1 LEVFRFFC
9 IFAAKENNIFMNMR
23 QLLLTTTIL
32 AIASVANAQ
41 EQAPMVLQYDKPATF
56 FEESLPIGN
65 GKLGA
70 LIYGGSDDNVIYLN
84 DITLWTGKPVDRNLD
99 ADAHKWIPAIREA
112 LFNEDYALADSL
124 QLHVQGPNSQHYQ
137 PLGTLHIK
145 DLGLGEIKNYQRTL
159 NLDSAIVRDSYQRNG
174 KLISRE
180 YFASNP
186 DKLIAIRLRGDI
198 NCQIALTAQV
208 PHQVKSTL
216 GQITMTGH
224 ATGDPQEST
233 HFCTMMSVKTDGEM
247 VASDSSLTITK
258 GKEAIIYIVNETSFN
273 GFDKHPVKE
282 GANYLEEVANDIWHT
297 QNMSFDEFYARHLA
311 DYKSFYDRV
320 KICLNKEGRN
330 PNDLP
335 GAKERRLTDQLLL
348 DYTNGN
354 DQTPYLEELY
364 FQFGRYLLISSSR
377 TKSVPANLQGLWAPQ
392 LWSPWR
398 GNYTVNINLEENY
411 WPAFVANMAEMA
423 EPLDGFIEG
432 LATNGKYTAKNYYN
446 IGEGWCSSHNS
457 DIWAM
462 TNPVGEKNE
471 SPEWSNWNLGGA
483 WLVNTLWERYQFTQ
497 DKTYLK
503 TTAYPLMKGAAQ
515 FCLRWLI
522 DNPKRP
528 GELITAP
535 STSPENEYKTDKG
548 YHGTTCYGGTADLAI
563 IRELFINT
571 IAAGKILGQ
580 KNKELEQALVKLRP
594 YTIGHMG
601 DLNEWYYDW
610 DDWDFQHRHQSH
622 LIGLFPGNHIAQPPF
637 GSPYSGGESDKLLK
651 ACERSLEIKG
661 DKTTGWSTGWRINL
675 WARLHNPKQAYH
687 IYQKLLTPIAPRG
700 SKGSIWKNW
709 HKGGGTYPNLF
720 DAHPPFQID
729 GNFGGTAGV
738 CEMLMQSTLQD
749 GKAIIELL
757 PAVAESW
764 KEGSVSGL
772 CARGGYELDFEWKN
786 GSVRSCIIKA
796 KQKGTVTLLYNG
808 QQKVIKL
815 KAGETQNIKT
825 W

>member
-1 LEVFRFFC
+1 
-9 IFAAKENNIFMNMR
+9 
-23 QLLLTTTIL
+23 
-32 AIASVANAQ
+32 
-41 EQAPMVLQYDKPATF
+41 
-56 FEESLPIGN
+56 
-65 GKLGA
+65 
-70 LIYGGSDDNVIYLN
+70 
-84 DITLWTGKPVDRNLD
+84 
-99 ADAHKWIPAIREA
+99 
-112 LFNEDYALADSL
+112 
-124 QLHVQGPNSQHYQ
+124 
-137 PLGTLHIK
+137 
-145 DLGLGEIKNYQRTL
+145 
-159 NLDSAIVRDSYQRNG
+159 
-174 KLISRE
+174 
-180 YFASNP
+180 
-186 DKLIAIRLRGDI
+186 
-198 NCQIALTAQV
+198 
-208 PHQVKSTL
+208 
-216 GQITMTGH
+216 MTGH
-224 ATGDPQEST
+224 ATGDPNEST

-247 VASDSSLTITK
+247 AASDSSLTITK
-258 GKEAIIYIVNETSFN
+258 AKEAIIYIVNETSFN
-273 GFDKHPVKE
+273 GFDKHSVKE
-282 GANYLEEVANDIWHT
+282 GAPYLEEVANDIWHT
-297 QNMSFDEFYARHLA
+297 QNMSYEEFYTRHLA

-320 KICLNKEGRN
+320 KICLNKDGRN

-335 GAKERRLTDQLLL
+335 DAKERRMTDQLLL
-348 DYTNGN
+348 DYTNGG
-354 DQTPYLEELY
+354 DQTAYLEELY

-377 TKSVPANLQGLWAPQ
+377 TKNVPANLQGLWAPQ

-423 EPLDGFIEG
+423 EPLDGFIAG
-432 LATNGKYTAKNYYN
+432 LAANGKFTAKNYYN
-446 IGEGWCSSHNS
+446 INEGWCSSHNS

-497 DKTYLK
+497 DKEYLK
-503 TTAYPLMKGAAQ
+503 TVAYPLMKGAAQ

-522 DNPKRP
+522 ENPKQP
-528 GELITAP
+528 SELITAP

-580 KNKELEQALVKLRP
+580 KNKEMEKALAKLHP

-622 LIGLFPGNHIAQPPF
+622 LIGLYPGNHLTQTPSN
-637 GSPYSGGESDKLLK
+637 SPYIGGESGKLLK
-651 ACERSLEIKG
+651 AAERSLEIKG

-675 WARLHNPKQAYH
+675 WARLHNAKQAYH

-700 SKGSIWKNW
+700 SKKTNWKEW

-738 CEMLMQSTLQD
+738 CEMLMQSTIQD
-749 GKAIIELL
+749 GKTIIELL
-757 PAVAESW
+757 PAAAEAW

-772 CARGGYELDFEWKN
+772 CARGGYELSFEWKDGN
-786 GSVRSCIIKA
+786 VRDCTITAKKA
-796 KQKGTVTLLYNG
+796 GTITLLYNG
-808 QQKVIKL
+808 QQKTFKI
-815 KAGETQNIKT
+815 KAGQTLPVKT

>member
-1 LEVFRFFC
+1 
-9 IFAAKENNIFMNMR
+9 MR
-23 QLLLTTTIL
+23 KYLLIL
-32 AIASVANAQ
+32 ALFCLTSMAQ
-41 EQAPMVLQYDKPATF
+41 QAPMVLQYDKPATY

-99 ADAHKWIPAIREA
+99 ADAHKWIPEIRNA

-124 QLHVQGPNSQHYQ
+124 QLHVQGPNSQYYQ

-159 NLDSAIVRDSYQRNG
+159 NIDSAIVRDSYQRNG

-224 ATGDPQEST
+224 AAGDPQEST
-233 HFCTMMSVKTDGEM
+233 HFCTMLSIKTDGEM
-247 VASDSSLTITK
+247 AASDSSLTITK
-258 GKEAIIYIVNETSFN
+258 AKEAIIYLVNETSFN
-273 GFDKHPVKE
+273 GFDKHPVRE
-282 GANYLEEVANDIWHT
+282 GANYLEMVTNDIWHT

-311 DYKSFYDRV
+311 DYQSIYDRV

-330 PNDLP
+330 PNDMP
-335 GAKERRLTDQLLL
+335 GVKDRRLTDQLLL

-377 TKSVPANLQGLWAPQ
+377 TKNVPANLQGLWAPQ

-411 WPAFVANMAEMA
+411 WPVFVANMAEMA
-423 EPLDGFIEG
+423 EPLDGFIAG
-432 LATNGKYTAKNYYN
+432 LAANGKYTAKNYYN

-471 SPEWSNWNLGGA
+471 SPEWSNWNMGGA

-497 DKTYLK
+497 DKEYLK
-503 TTAYPLMKGAAQ
+503 TVAYPLMKGAAQ

-522 DNPKRP
+522 DNPKQP

-580 KNKELEQALVKLRP
+580 KNKEMEQALAKLHP

-622 LIGLFPGNHIAQPPF
+622 LIGLFPGNHIISGQCKVDSYDYQTSTDTKA
-637 GSPYSGGESDKLLK
+637 GSNHNYPLSTFNSPLMK

-675 WARLHNPKQAYH
+675 WARLHNAKQAYH

-700 SKGSIWKNW
+700 SKGSIWKSW

-738 CEMLMQSTLQD
+738 CEMLMQSSLKD
-749 GKAIIELL
+749 GQATIELL
-757 PAVAESW
+757 PACPEQW
-764 KEGSVSGL
+764 KEGYVSGL
-772 CARGGYELDFEWKN
+772 CARGGYEVSFEWKT
-786 GSVRSCIIKA
+786 GGVRSCTIKA
-796 KQKGTVTLLYNG
+796 KNNGTITLLYNG
-808 QQKVIKL
+808 QQKTIKM
-815 KAGETQNIKT
+815 KAGQTQNIKT

>member
-1 LEVFRFFC
+1 
-9 IFAAKENNIFMNMR
+9 
-23 QLLLTTTIL
+23 
-32 AIASVANAQ
+32 
-41 EQAPMVLQYDKPATF
+41 MVLEYDKPATF

-70 LIYGGSDDNVIYLN
+70 LVYGGTDDNLIYLN

-99 ADAHKWIPAIREA
+99 ADAHQWIPAIRKA

-124 QLHVQGPNSQHYQ
+124 QLHVQGPNSQFYQ

-145 DLGLGEIKNYQRTL
+145 DLGLGVITDYRRTL
-159 NLDSAIVRDSYQRNG
+159 NLDSAIVRDSYRRDG
-174 KLISRE
+174 RLITRE

-186 DKLIAIRLRGDI
+186 DKLIAIRLQGDI

-208 PHQVKSTL
+208 PHQVKSSL
-216 GQITMTGH
+216 GQLTMTGH
-224 ATGDPQEST
+224 ATGDPQETT
-233 HFCTMMSVKTDGEM
+233 HFCTMLRVKTDGEM
-247 VASDSSLTITK
+247 AASDSSLTITK
-258 GKEAIIYIVNETSFN
+258 AKEAIIYLVNETSFN

-282 GANYLEEVANDIWHT
+282 GAPYLEQVANDLWHT
-297 QNMSFDEFYARHLA
+297 QNMSYDEFYARHLA
-311 DYKSFYDRV
+311 DYKAIYDRV

-330 PNDLP
+330 PSDLP
-335 GAKERRLTDQLLL
+335 GAKDRRTTDQLLL
-348 DYTNGN
+348 DYTNGG
-354 DQTPYLEELY
+354 DQTAYLEELF

-377 TKSVPANLQGLWAPQ
+377 TKGVPANLQGLWAPQ

-423 EPLDGFIEG
+423 EPLDGFIAG
-432 LATNGKYTAKNYYN
+432 LAANGKHTAKNYYN

-471 SPEWSNWNLGGA
+471 KPEWANWNLGGA

-503 TTAYPLMKGAAQ
+503 TVAYPLMKGAAM

-522 DNPKRP
+522 DNPKQP

-548 YHGTTCYGGTADLAI
+548 YHGMTCYGGTADLAI

-571 IAAGKILGQ
+571 IAAGKILGER
-580 KNKELEQALVKLRP
+580 NKEMEQALAKLHP

-622 LIGLFPGNHIAQPPF
+622 LIGLYPGNHLTDATLQ
-637 GSPYSGGESDKLLK
+637 K
-651 ACERSLEIKG
+651 AAERSLEIKG
-661 DKTTGWSTGWRINL
+661 DQTTGWSTGWRINL
-675 WARLHNPKQAYH
+675 WARLHNAQQAYH
-687 IYQKLLTPIAPRG
+687 IYQVLLTPIAPRG
-700 SKGSIWKNW
+700 SKGSTWKEW

-738 CEMLMQSTLQD
+738 CEMLMQSGNGQ
-749 GKAIIELL
+749 IELL
-757 PAVAESW
+757 PAAPEAW

-772 CARGGYELDFEWKN
+772 CARGGYEVSFEWKD
-786 GSVRSCIIKA
+786 GKVRDCSIKA
-796 KQKGTVTLLYNG
+796 KQNGTVTLLYNG
-808 QQKVIKL
+808 QQKTIKI
-815 KAGETQNIKT
+815 KAGQTQNIKT

>member
-1 LEVFRFFC
+1 MKNYLSFVA
-9 IFAAKENNIFMNMR
+9 FAMVSFP
-23 QLLLTTTIL
+23 LC
-32 AIASVANAQ
+32 AQ
-41 EQAPMVLQYDKPATF
+41 EQAPMVLQYDKPATY

-70 LIYGGSDDNVIYLN
+70 LIYGGPDDDMIYLN

-99 ADAHKWIPAIREA
+99 ADAHKWIPEIRKA

-124 QLHVQGPNSQHYQ
+124 QLHVQGPNSQYYQ

-145 DLGLGEIKNYQRTL
+145 DLALGAITNYCRTL
-159 NLDSAIVRDSYQRNG
+159 NIDSAIVKDSYQRNG
-174 KLISRE
+174 KLMTRE

-208 PHQVKSTL
+208 PHQVKSIP
-216 GQITMTGH
+216 GQLTMTGH
-224 ATGDPQEST
+224 ATGDAKEST
-233 HFCTMMSVKTDGEM
+233 HFCTMLSVKTDGEM
-247 VASDSSLTITK
+247 AASDSSLTITK
-258 GKEAIIYIVNETSFN
+258 AKEAIIYIVNETSFN

-282 GANYLEEVANDIWHT
+282 GAPYLEEVANDIWHT
-297 QNMSFDEFYARHLA
+297 QNYSYEEFYARHLA
-311 DYKSFYDRV
+311 DYQAIYNRV
-320 KICLNKEGRN
+320 KLCLNKEGRN
-330 PNDLP
+330 PDDLP
-335 GAKERRLTDQLLL
+335 GAKNRRLTDQLLL

-377 TKSVPANLQGLWAPQ
+377 TKNVPANLQGLWAPQ

-423 EPLDGFIEG
+423 EPLDGFIAG
-432 LATNGKYTAKNYYN
+432 LAANGKYTAKNYYN

-497 DKTYLK
+497 DKDYLK
-503 TTAYPLMKGAAQ
+503 NTGYPLMKGAAT

-522 DNPKRP
+522 DNPKQP

-571 IAAGKILGQ
+571 IAAGKILGE
-580 KNKELEQALVKLRP
+580 KNKEMEQALAKLHP

-622 LIGLFPGNHIAQPPF
+622 LIGLFPGNHLTDATLQ
-637 GSPYSGGESDKLLK
+637 K

-700 SKGSIWKNW
+700 SEGSQWKPW

-738 CEMLMQSTLQD
+738 CEMLMQSTLKD
-749 GKAIIELL
+749 GKAVIELL
-757 PAVAESW
+757 PAVPEVW
-764 KEGSVSGL
+764 KEGYVSGL
-772 CARGGYELDFEWKN
+772 CARGGYEVSFEWKDGN
-786 GSVRSCIIKA
+786 VRDCSIKA
-796 KQKGTVTLLYNG
+796 KKNGTLTLLYNG
-808 QQKVIKL
+808 QQKIIKL
-815 KAGETQNIKT
+815 KAGETQNVKT

>member
-1 LEVFRFFC
+1 
-9 IFAAKENNIFMNMR
+9 MR
-23 QLLLTTTIL
+23 NYLLLSAL
-32 AIASVANAQ
+32 LCQMAMAQ
-41 EQAPMVLQYDKPATF
+41 EQAPMVLQYDKPATY

-70 LIYGGSDDNVIYLN
+70 LVYGGTDDNIIYLN

-112 LFNEDYALADSL
+112 LFNEDYKLADSL
-124 QLHVQGPNSQHYQ
+124 QLHVQGPNSQYYQ

-145 DLGLGEIKNYQRTL
+145 DLGIGEITKYQRTL
-159 NLDSAIVRDSYQRNG
+159 DIDSAIVRDSYKRNG
-174 KLISRE
+174 KLITRE

-216 GQITMTGH
+216 GQLTMTGH
-224 ATGDPQEST
+224 ATGNPQEST
-233 HFCTMMSVKTDGEM
+233 HFCTMISVKTDGEM
-247 VASDSSLTITK
+247 AASDSSLTISK
-258 GKEAIIYIVNETSFN
+258 AKEAIIYIVNETSFN
-273 GFDKHPVKE
+273 GFDKHPVRE
-282 GANYLEEVANDIWHT
+282 GANYLEAVTNDMWHT
-297 QNMSFDEFYARHLA
+297 QNMTFDEFYARHLA
-311 DYKSFYDRV
+311 DYKSIYDRV

-377 TKSVPANLQGLWAPQ
+377 TKNVPANLQGLWAPQ

-423 EPLDGFIEG
+423 EPLDGFITG
-432 LATNGKYTAKNYYN
+432 LAANGKYTAKNYYN
-446 IGEGWCSSHNS
+446 ITEGWCSSHNS

-497 DKTYLK
+497 DKEYLK
-503 TTAYPLMKGAAQ
+503 NTAYPLMKGAAQ

-522 DNPKRP
+522 DNPKQP

-580 KNKELEQALVKLRP
+580 KNKEMEQALAKLRP

-622 LIGLFPGNHIAQPPF
+622 LIGLYPGNHLTDATLQ
-637 GSPYSGGESDKLLK
+637 K
-651 ACERSLEIKG
+651 AAERSLEIKG

-700 SKGSIWKNW
+700 SKKHNWKEW

-738 CEMLMQSTLQD
+738 CEMLMQSTLKNNQ
-749 GKAIIELL
+749 AVIELM
-757 PAVAESW
+757 PAVPEAW
-764 KEGSVSGL
+764 KEGHVSGL
-772 CARGGYELDFEWKN
+772 CARGGYEVSFEWKD
-786 GSVRSCIIKA
+786 GSVRNCTIKA
-796 KQKGTVTLLYNG
+796 KKAGTITLLYNG
-808 QQKVIKL
+808 QQKTVKF
-815 KAGETQNIKT
+815 KAGQTQNIKT

>member
-1 LEVFRFFC
+1 
-9 IFAAKENNIFMNMR
+9 MR
-23 QLLLTTTIL
+23 NYLLLSAMTCLT
-32 AIASVANAQ
+32 AMAQ
-41 EQAPMVLQYDKPATF
+41 EQAPMVLQYDKPATY

-70 LIYGGSDDNVIYLN
+70 LIYGSTDDNVIYLN

-99 ADAHKWIPAIREA
+99 ADAHKWIPAIRKA
-112 LFNEDYALADSL
+112 LFEENYALADSL

-145 DLGLGEIKNYQRTL
+145 DLNLGEIKHYQRTL
-159 NLDSAIVRDSYQRNG
+159 NIDSAIVRDSYLRNG
-174 KLISRE
+174 KLITRE

-216 GQITMTGH
+216 GQLIMTGH

-233 HFCTMMSVKTDGEM
+233 HFCTMLSVKTDGEM
-247 VASDSSLTITK
+247 ATNDSSLTITK
-258 GKEAIIYIVNETSFN
+258 AKEAIIYIVNETSFN

-282 GANYLEEVANDIWHT
+282 GANYLEAVTNDMWHT
-297 QNMSFDEFYARHLA
+297 QNYSFDEFYTRHLA
-311 DYKSFYDRV
+311 DYKSIYDRV
-320 KICLNKEGRN
+320 KICLNKNNRN

-335 GAKERRLTDQLLL
+335 GAKDRRLTDQLLL
-348 DYTNGN
+348 DYTNGG
-354 DQTPYLEELY
+354 DQTHYLEELY

-377 TKSVPANLQGLWAPQ
+377 TKNVPANLQGLWAPQ

-423 EPLDGFIEG
+423 EPLDGFIAG
-432 LATNGKYTAKNYYN
+432 LAANGKFTAKNYYN

-471 SPEWSNWNLGGA
+471 SPEWSNWNMGGA

-497 DKTYLK
+497 DKEYLRNV
-503 TTAYPLMKGAAQ
+503 AYPLMNGAAQ

-522 DNPKRP
+522 ENPKQP
-528 GELITAP
+528 SELITAP

-571 IAAGKILGQ
+571 IAAGKVLGK
-580 KNKELEQALVKLRP
+580 KNKEMEKALANLHP

-622 LIGLFPGNHIAQPPF
+622 LIGLYPGNHLTDATLQ
-637 GSPYSGGESDKLLK
+637 K
-651 ACERSLEIKG
+651 AAERSLEIKG
-661 DKTTGWSTGWRINL
+661 EKTTGWSTGWRINL
-675 WARLHNPKQAYH
+675 WARLHKPEQAYH

-700 SKGSIWKNW
+700 SKGSQWKFW
-709 HKGGGTYPNLF
+709 QKGGGTYPNLF

-738 CEMLMQSTLQD
+738 CEMLMQSTLKD
-749 GKAIIELL
+749 GQTTIELL
-757 PAVAESW
+757 PAAAVAW
-764 KEGSVSGL
+764 KEGFVSGL
-772 CARGGYELDFEWKN
+772 CARGGYEVSFEWKD
-786 GSVRSCIIKA
+786 GKVHDCSIKA
-796 KQKGTVTLLYNG
+796 KKAGTVNLLYNG
-808 QQKVIKL
+808 QQKTIKL
-815 KAGETQNIKT
+815 KAGQKQNIKT

>member
-1 LEVFRFFC
+1 M
-9 IFAAKENNIFMNMR
+9 KKY
-23 QLLLTTTIL
+23 LLITAVLIGNFTF
-32 AIASVANAQ
+32 SKAQ
-41 EQAPMVLQYDKPATF
+41 TEQAPMVLEYDKPATF

-70 LIYGGSDDNVIYLN
+70 LVYGGTDDNLIYLN

-99 ADAHKWIPAIREA
+99 ADAHQWIPAIRKA

-124 QLHVQGPNSQHYQ
+124 QLHVQGPNSQFYQ

-145 DLGLGEIKNYQRTL
+145 DLGLGVITDYRRTL
-159 NLDSAIVRDSYQRNG
+159 NLDSAIVRDCYKRDG
-174 KLISRE
+174 RLITRE

-186 DKLIAIRLRGDI
+186 DKLIAIRLQGDI

-208 PHQVKSTL
+208 PHQVKSSL
-216 GQITMTGH
+216 GQLTMTGH

-233 HFCTMMSVKTDGEM
+233 HFCTMLRVKTDGEM
-247 VASDSSLTITK
+247 AASDSSLTITK
-258 GKEAIIYIVNETSFN
+258 AKEAIIYIVNETSFN

-282 GANYLEEVANDIWHT
+282 GAPYLEQAANDLWHT
-297 QNMSFDEFYARHLA
+297 QNMSYDEFYARHLA
-311 DYKSFYDRV
+311 DYKTIYDRV

-330 PNDLP
+330 PSDLP
-335 GAKERRLTDQLLL
+335 GAKNRRTTDQLLL
-348 DYTNGN
+348 DYTNGG
-354 DQTPYLEELY
+354 DQTVYLEELF

-377 TKSVPANLQGLWAPQ
+377 TKGVPANLQGLWAPQ

-423 EPLDGFIEG
+423 EPLDGFIAG
-432 LATNGKYTAKNYYN
+432 LAANGKYTAKNYYN

-471 SPEWSNWNLGGA
+471 KPEWANWNLGGA

-503 TTAYPLMKGAAQ
+503 TVVYPLMRGAAM

-522 DNPKRP
+522 DNPKQP

-548 YHGTTCYGGTADLAI
+548 YHGMTCYGGTADLAI

-571 IAAGKILGQ
+571 IAAGKILGER
-580 KNKELEQALVKLRP
+580 NKEMEQALAKLHP

-622 LIGLFPGNHIAQPPF
+622 LIGLYPGNHLTDATLQ
-637 GSPYSGGESDKLLK
+637 K
-651 ACERSLEIKG
+651 AAERSLEIKG
-661 DKTTGWSTGWRINL
+661 DQTTGWSTGWRINL
-675 WARLHNPKQAYH
+675 WARLHNAKQAYH

-700 SKGSIWKNW
+700 SKGNAWKEWQN
-709 HKGGGTYPNLF
+709 GGGTYPNLF

-738 CEMLMQSTLQD
+738 CEMLMQSGNGQ
-749 GKAIIELL
+749 IELL
-757 PAVAESW
+757 PAAPEAW

-772 CARGGYELDFEWKN
+772 CARGGYEVSFEWK
-786 GSVRSCIIKA
+786 GGYVRNCTLKA

-808 QQKVIKL
+808 QQKTIKM
-815 KAGETQNIKT
+815 KAGQTQNIKT

>member
-1 LEVFRFFC
+1 MKKYLLITAVL
-9 IFAAKENNIFMNMR
+9 IGNFAFSK
-23 QLLLTTTIL
+23 
-32 AIASVANAQ
+32 AQ
-41 EQAPMVLQYDKPATF
+41 TEQAPMVLEYDKPATF

-70 LIYGGSDDNVIYLN
+70 LVYGGTDDNLIYLN

-99 ADAHKWIPAIREA
+99 ADAHQWIPAIRKA

-124 QLHVQGPNSQHYQ
+124 QLHVQGPNSQFYQ

-145 DLGLGEIKNYQRTL
+145 DLGLGVITDYRRTL
-159 NLDSAIVRDSYQRNG
+159 NLDSATVRDSYKRDG
-174 KLISRE
+174 RLITRE

-186 DKLIAIRLRGDI
+186 DKLIAIRLQGDI

-208 PHQVKSTL
+208 PHQVKSSL
-216 GQITMTGH
+216 GQLTMTGH
-224 ATGDPQEST
+224 ATGDPLEST
-233 HFCTMMSVKTDGEM
+233 HFCTMLRVKTDGEM
-247 VASDSSLTITK
+247 AASDSSLTITK
-258 GKEAIIYIVNETSFN
+258 AKEAIIYIVNETSFN

-282 GANYLEEVANDIWHT
+282 GAPYLEQAANDLWHT
-297 QNMSFDEFYARHLA
+297 QNMSYDEFYARHLT
-311 DYKSFYDRV
+311 DYKTIYDRV
-320 KICLNKEGRN
+320 KICLNKEDRN
-330 PNDLP
+330 PSDLP
-335 GAKERRLTDQLLL
+335 GAKDRRTTDQLLL
-348 DYTNGN
+348 AYTNGG
-354 DQTPYLEELY
+354 DQTAYLEELF

-377 TKSVPANLQGLWAPQ
+377 TKGVPANLQGLWAPQ

-423 EPLDGFIEG
+423 EPLDGFIAG
-432 LATNGKYTAKNYYN
+432 LAANGKHTAKNYYN

-471 SPEWSNWNLGGA
+471 KPEWANWNLGGA

-503 TTAYPLMKGAAQ
+503 TVVYPLMRGAAM

-522 DNPKRP
+522 DNPKQP

-548 YHGTTCYGGTADLAI
+548 YHGMTCYGGTADLAI

-571 IAAGKILGQ
+571 IAAGKILGER
-580 KNKELEQALVKLRP
+580 NKEMEQALAKLHP

-622 LIGLFPGNHIAQPPF
+622 LIGLYPGNHLTDATLQ
-637 GSPYSGGESDKLLK
+637 K
-651 ACERSLEIKG
+651 AAERSLEIKG
-661 DKTTGWSTGWRINL
+661 DQTTGWSTGWRINL
-675 WARLHNPKQAYH
+675 WARLHNAKQAYH

-700 SKGSIWKNW
+700 SKGNAWKEWQN
-709 HKGGGTYPNLF
+709 GGGTYPNLF

-738 CEMLMQSTLQD
+738 CEMLMQSGNGQ
-749 GKAIIELL
+749 IELL
-757 PAVAESW
+757 PAAPEAW

-772 CARGGYELDFEWKN
+772 CARGGYEVSFEWK
-786 GSVRSCIIKA
+786 GGYVRNCTLKA

-808 QQKVIKL
+808 QQKTIKM
-815 KAGETQNIKT
+815 KAGQTQNIKT

>member
-1 LEVFRFFC
+1 
-9 IFAAKENNIFMNMR
+9 MR
-23 QLLLTTTIL
+23 KYLLITAIL
-32 AIASVANAQ
+32 SGSFTLCKAQ
-41 EQAPMVLQYDKPATF
+41 TEQAPMVLQYDKPATY

-70 LIYGGSDDNVIYLN
+70 LIYGGTDDDVIYLN

-99 ADAHKWIPAIREA
+99 ADAHQWIPAIREA

-124 QLHVQGPNSQHYQ
+124 QLHVQGPNSQYYQ

-145 DLGLGEIKNYQRTL
+145 DLGLGEIKNYCRTL

-174 KLISRE
+174 KLITRE

-186 DKLIAIRLRGDI
+186 DKLIAIRLLGDI

-216 GQITMTGH
+216 GQLTMTGH

-233 HFCTMMSVKTDGEM
+233 HFCTMLSVKTDGEM
-247 VASDSSLTITK
+247 AASDSSLTITK
-258 GKEAIIYIVNETSFN
+258 AKEAIIYIVNETSFN

-282 GANYLEEVANDIWHT
+282 GAPYLEQVTNDLWHT

-311 DYKSFYDRV
+311 DYKAIYDRV

-330 PNDLP
+330 PKDLP
-335 GAKERRLTDQLLL
+335 GVKDRRTTDQLLL
-348 DYTNGN
+348 DYTNGG
-354 DQTPYLEELY
+354 DQTAYLEELF

-423 EPLDGFIEG
+423 EPLDGFIAG
-432 LATNGKYTAKNYYN
+432 LAANGKYTAKNYYN

-471 SPEWSNWNLGGA
+471 KPEWSNWNLGGA
-483 WLVNTLWERYQFTQ
+483 WLVNALWERYQFTQ
-497 DKTYLK
+497 DKAYLK
-503 TTAYPLMKGAAQ
+503 STAYPLMKGAAM

-522 DNPKRP
+522 DNPKEP

-548 YHGTTCYGGTADLAI
+548 YHGMTCYGGTADLAI

-571 IAAGKILGQ
+571 IAAGKILGE
-580 KNKELEQALVKLRP
+580 KNKEMEQALARLHP

-622 LIGLFPGNHIAQPPF
+622 LIGLYPGNHLTDATLQ
-637 GSPYSGGESDKLLK
+637 K
-651 ACERSLEIKG
+651 AAERSLEIKG

-675 WARLHNPKQAYH
+675 WARLHNAQQAYH
-687 IYQKLLTPIAPRG
+687 IYQVLLTPIAPRG
-700 SKGSIWKNW
+700 SKGSTWKEW

-738 CEMLMQSTLQD
+738 CEMLMQSGNGQ
-749 GKAIIELL
+749 IELL
-757 PAVAESW
+757 PAAPEAW

-772 CARGGYELDFEWKN
+772 CARGGYEVAFEWKD
-786 GSVRSCIIKA
+786 GKVRDCSIKA
-796 KQKGTVTLLYNG
+796 KQNGTVTLLYNG
-808 QQKVIKL
+808 QQKTIKM
-815 KAGETQNIKT
+815 KAGQTQNIKT